1 MEHIKD
7 SLLLSGFYINKL
19 AGILSR
25 EIDFLSAGL
34 LSLPRGI
41 FF

>member
-1 MEHIKD
+1 MKHIED

-25 EIDFLSAGL
+25 GIDFLPAGL
-34 LSLPRGI
+34 LYFPRDM

>member
-1 MEHIKD
+1 MKNIED
-7 SLLLSGFYINKL
+7 NLLLSGFYINKL

-34 LSLPRGI
+34 LSTPRGI